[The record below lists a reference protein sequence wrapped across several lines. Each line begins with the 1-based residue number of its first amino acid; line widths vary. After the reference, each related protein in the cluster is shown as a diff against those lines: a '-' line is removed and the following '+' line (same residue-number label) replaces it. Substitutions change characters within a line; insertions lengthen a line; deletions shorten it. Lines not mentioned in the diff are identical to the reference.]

1 MEENIEKYG
10 VSVIVVFGALIIG
23 GLMAATISFGHRNG
37 FLFALGAATA
47 AWVAGFTMVLNLPR
61 LYGVIVAISILMA
74 VFATLSLVV

>member
-10 VSVIVVFGALIIG
+10 VAVIVVFGALVIG

-37 FLFALGAATA
+37 FLFSLGAATA

-61 LYGVIVAISILMA
+61 VYGVIVAISILMA
-74 VFATLSLVV
+74 LCATLSLVV